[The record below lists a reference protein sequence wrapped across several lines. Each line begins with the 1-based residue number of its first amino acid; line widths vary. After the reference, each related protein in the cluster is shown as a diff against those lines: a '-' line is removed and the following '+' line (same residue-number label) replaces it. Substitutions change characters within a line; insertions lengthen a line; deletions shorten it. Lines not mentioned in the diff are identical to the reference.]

1 MAVGAIR
8 PDTPLSNAPEARG
21 STACKAQQPAID
33 FEALLIA
40 AGASCT
46 DPTFPGALPS
56 SDVRGSATKTESSR
70 SVSIV
75 GGLRRTII
83 TYTDGTSDMVSVGND
98 GVAAPQPTIFV
109 GVPNPVHTTIK
120 PNSDL
125 EPETRIAESNAPSMM
140 WRFRPHGR
148 AATGVAAHA
157 GRGKVPARLSD
168 AETPAEIAL
177 RDIGRG
183 GLVDMMV

>member
-8 PDTPLSNAPEARG
+8 PDTLLSNAEARG
-21 STACKAQQPAID
+21 STACKAGQLATD
-33 FEALLIA
+33 FEAFLMA
-40 AGASCT
+40 ASASCT
-46 DPTFPGALPS
+46 DSIFPGALPS

-70 SVSIV
+70 SVSVV

-83 TYTDGTSDMVSVGND
+83 TYTDGTSDMGSVGNED
-98 GVAAPQPTIFV
+98 VAAPQPAVFG
-109 GVPNPVHTTIK
+109 GVPNPVRTTIR

-125 EPETRIAESNAPSMM
+125 EPETHIAESDAPSMM

-148 AATGVAAHA
+148 AAMGHA
-157 GRGKVPARLSD
+157 GRGKVPACMSE
-168 AETPAEIAL
+168 AEIPAEISL
-177 RDIGRG
+177 RDIRRG